1 MALWK
6 VNHAN
11 DDLRAA
17 NAHLRREISDKDAE
31 IRRLA
36 EIIERLTERI
46 KALQLDRYEQHKR
59 NGDTQML
66 TLVDAVPEYDAAGA
80 GALR

>member
-6 VNHAN
+6 TNHAN

-17 NAHLRREISDKDAE
+17 NAHLRREVNDKAAE
-31 IRRLA
+31 IRRLTG
-36 EIIERLTERI
+36 IIERLTERN
-46 KALQLDRYEQHKR
+46 KALQIDLYEQHR
-59 NGDTQML
+59 RSGDTQLL
-66 TLVDAVPEYDAAGA
+66 TLVDAIPDYDAAGA